1 MISTDTS
8 KDVKAVATTAL
19 FANFNQGSIL
29 GVKEQGN
36 RAFSLAET
44 RLGKVHEQPKMA
56 ARAPNPQEWRK
67 LGGIPSTF
75 SSSSK

>member
-44 RLGKVHEQPKMA
+44 RLGKVHE
-56 ARAPNPQEWRK
+56 
-67 LGGIPSTF
+67 
-75 SSSSK
+75 